1 MRIGVIGLGN
11 MGGAIAKGLAGA
23 PGLELAGYDANEE
36 AGRLTAGSCGMTFCS
51 SAAEACSSADHII
64 LAVKPQIAG
73 TVLRDLAPSLAP
85 TQCLISIAAGIPLKK
100 LAKWSG
106 DACAVVRVMPNTP
119 ALVGAGVFGIC
130 LDHERL
136 TQQQKTEVTEL
147 FSMLGQ
153 ASVLGETRLDGFT
166 GLIGSGPAY
175 VLYCMEALVDAG
187 VTQGIPRPLATE
199 MVKGLFSGTAKM
211 AEEMDASLAQLREMV
226 TSPGGTTIAGLNTLD
241 KHGVR
246 YGLINGVEKAAKRS
260 KELG

>member
-11 MGGAIAKGLAGA
+11 MGGAIAKGLAGT
-23 PGLELAGYDANEE
+23 PELELAGYDANEE
-36 AGRLTAGSCGMTFCS
+36 AGRRTAELCGMTFCDN
-51 SAAEACSSADHII
+51 AAMACRDADYVI
-64 LAVKPQIAG
+64 LAVKPQVAE
-73 TVLRDLAPSLAP
+73 TVVQSLAEHLAP

-106 DACAVVRVMPNTP
+106 KTCAVVRVMPNTP

-130 LDHERL
+130 LDHDLL
-136 TQQQKTEVTEL
+136 TPAQKTEVTEL

-153 ASVLGETRLDGFT
+153 PNILAESMFDGFT
-166 GLIGSGPAY
+166 GLVGSGPAY

-187 VTQGIPRPLATE
+187 VAQGIPRVQAVE
-199 MVKGLFSGTAKM
+199 MVRGLFSGTAKM

-241 KHGVR
+241 KRGVR
-246 YGLINGVEKAAKRS
+246 YGLINCVEKAAKRS
-260 KELG
+260 RELG

>member
-11 MGGAIAKGLAGA
+11 MGGAIAKGLTET

-36 AGRLTAGSCGMTFCS
+36 FGRRTAESCGMTFCQ
-51 SAAEACSSADHII
+51 SAAEACAEADFVI

-73 TVLRDLAPSLAP
+73 EVVQNIAKTLSPA
-85 TQCLISIAAGIPLKK
+85 QCLISIAAGVPLKK
-100 LAKWSG
+100 LTKWSAG
-106 DACAVVRVMPNTP
+106 ACPVVRVMPNTP

-130 LDHERL
+130 LDHSEL
-136 TQQQKTEVTEL
+136 TSDQKNRVTEL
-147 FSMLGQ
+147 FAILGHPHVLPESMFD
-153 ASVLGETRLDGFT
+153 AFT

-187 VTQGIPRPLATE
+187 VTQGIPRPQATE
-199 MVKGLFSGTAKM
+199 MVQTLFSGTARM
-211 AEEMDASLAQLREMV
+211 TEEMDAPLSRLREMV

-246 YGLINGVEKAAKRS
+246 YGLIDGVKKASKRS
-260 KELG
+260 RELG